1 MWIRSELKQRAK
13 ENLKRYR
20 RSAIL
25 ACLILLVLQM
35 LAGTGNSNSSATSSS
50 NSTYNYMYNEDI
62 YDNQEEDSGAAYGLY
77 TDDSFLSGIANDS
90 EGALNYLEEYAMNE
104 SGLGMFSSILTTE
117 LVFMGILLA
126 ILRVILNFVI
136 INPVIVGHASFFYK
150 NRYEKTSVGELAF
163 AFNREELFPV
173 VKTMF
178 LRDLYVTLWTLL
190 LIIPGIVKNYAYR
203 MVPFILSE
211 YPQMSAKEALRL
223 SDEMTRGHKAKMF
236 ILDLSFFGW
245 YLLGAITFG
254 LSDIVFTTPYVYATE
269 AELYHVLKEPFIK
282 QSYEE
287 HVF

>member
-13 ENLKRYR
+13 DNLKRYR

-62 YDNQEEDSGAAYGLY
+62 YDNQEDDSGAAYGLY

-90 EGALNYLEEYAMNE
+90 EGALNYLEKYAMNE

>member
-13 ENLKRYR
+13 DNLKRYR

-62 YDNQEEDSGAAYGLY
+62 YDNQEDDSGAAYGLY

-90 EGALNYLEEYAMNE
+90 EGALNYLEEYALNE

>member
-1 MWIRSELKQRAK
+1 M
-13 ENLKRYR
+13 
-20 RSAIL
+20 
-25 ACLILLVLQM
+25 
-35 LAGTGNSNSSATSSS
+35 
-50 NSTYNYMYNEDI
+50 
-62 YDNQEEDSGAAYGLY
+62 
-77 TDDSFLSGIANDS
+77 
-90 EGALNYLEEYAMNE
+90 
-104 SGLGMFSSILTTE
+104 
-117 LVFMGILLA
+117 
-126 ILRVILNFVI
+126 
-136 INPVIVGHASFFYK
+136 IVGHASFFYK

-163 AFNREELFPV
+163 AFNRDELFPV

-178 LRDLYVTLWTLL
+178 LRDLYVALWTLL

>member
-13 ENLKRYR
+13 DNLKRYR

-62 YDNQEEDSGAAYGLY
+62 YDNQEDDSGAAYGLY

-90 EGALNYLEEYAMNE
+90 EGALNYLEEYVMNE